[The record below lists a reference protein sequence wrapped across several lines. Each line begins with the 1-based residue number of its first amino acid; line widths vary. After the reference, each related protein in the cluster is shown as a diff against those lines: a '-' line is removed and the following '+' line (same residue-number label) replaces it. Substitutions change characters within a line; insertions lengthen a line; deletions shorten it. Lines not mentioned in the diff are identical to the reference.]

1 MVERFGKNGEWI
13 WNVVN
18 GFDMREV
25 EEFHEG
31 RRSISKERT
40 FYEDTDDFTEIMSK
54 LEEIND
60 KIHNKLE
67 EKNIYYRTITLKIRF
82 EGFQTYTR
90 SYSLKSHIRNKKKVL
105 HIMLELMREFKNNNK
120 KIRLVGI
127 KLSNL
132 EINLD
137 NTQTNIMQFVQIN

>member
-1 MVERFGKNGEWI
+1 
-13 WNVVN
+13 
-18 GFDMREV
+18 
-25 EEFHEG
+25 
-31 RRSISKERT
+31 
-40 FYEDTDDFTEIMSK
+40 MSK